1 MLSMGIGHLN
11 VLKRLMNVEA
21 ENFIKRQLSIKQGC
35 YVNCYIL
42 TGRNLASRDIG
53 SESDPYLK
61 LKLGNKKQNTRKEYQ
76 DDEPNP
82 DFYKKFFFDASF
94 PGAPA
99 LRVAAMDY
107 DELFGDDLI
116 GDTLIDLEDRFYSHH
131 WQSWP

>member
-1 MLSMGIGHLN
+1 M
-11 VLKRLMNVEA
+11 
-21 ENFIKRQLSIKQGC
+21 
-35 YVNCYIL
+35 

-61 LKLGNKKQNTRKEYQ
+61 IKLGSKKTNTRKEYQ

-82 DFYKKFFFDASF
+82 DFYKKFMFDASF
-94 PGAPA
+94 PGSPA

-107 DELFGDDLI
+107 DELFGDDLT

-131 WQSWP
+131 WQSWPQKPIETR